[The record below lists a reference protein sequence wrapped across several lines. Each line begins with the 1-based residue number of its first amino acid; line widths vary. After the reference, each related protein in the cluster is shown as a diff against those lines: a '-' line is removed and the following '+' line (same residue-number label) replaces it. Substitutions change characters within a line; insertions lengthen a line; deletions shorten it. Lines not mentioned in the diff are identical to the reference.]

1 MHTAEL
7 VGYLASA
14 LVFATFYMK
23 TMMPLRGVAIA
34 SNVAFISY
42 GYVGGMAP
50 ILILHV
56 ALLSLNLSASNA
68 ARDRNSPIK
77 AHQINLQRSLID
89 RTINR
94 FESVSQLFWVCGR
107 DRPFSFFTVSK
118 RLAPALGC

>member
-23 TMMPLRGVAIA
+23 TMMPLRAVAIA

-56 ALLSLNLSASNA
+56 ALLPLNLW
-68 ARDRNSPIK
+68 RL
-77 AHQINLQRSLID
+77 HQTR
-89 RTINR
+89 
-94 FESVSQLFWVCGR
+94 QLVKK
-107 DRPFSFFTVSK
+107 V
-118 RLAPALGC
+118 RLATEGDLSFDWLIPHMSYRSFAAGDTIFRKEIGRAHV